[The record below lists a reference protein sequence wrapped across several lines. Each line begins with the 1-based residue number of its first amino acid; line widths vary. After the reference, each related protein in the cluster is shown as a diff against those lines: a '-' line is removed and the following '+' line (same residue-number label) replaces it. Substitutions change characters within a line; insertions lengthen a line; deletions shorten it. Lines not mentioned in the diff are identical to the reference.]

1 MIQQTSIDSFTL
13 KNFVFSLPGNTY
25 ALIDSLPSKE
35 KQLALIELMHQ
46 IDRHTYQSLSLLSQ
60 TEYEKFLQQPN
71 YLDDLIQQYIPLST
85 EQEQFFRS
93 VLQ

>member
-1 MIQQTSIDSFTL
+1 
-13 KNFVFSLPGNTY
+13 
-25 ALIDSLPSKE
+25 
-35 KQLALIELMHQ
+35 MHQ

-60 TEYEKFLQQPN
+60 TEYEKFMQQPN
-71 YLDDLIQQYIPLST
+71 YLDDLIQQYIPLSI